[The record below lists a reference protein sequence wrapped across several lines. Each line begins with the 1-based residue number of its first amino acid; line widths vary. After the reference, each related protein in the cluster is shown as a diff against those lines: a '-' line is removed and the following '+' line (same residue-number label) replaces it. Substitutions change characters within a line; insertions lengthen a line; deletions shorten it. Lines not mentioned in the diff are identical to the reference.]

1 MHTLEAKIRAAN
13 AAGRPALIPF
23 LTAHFPDRA
32 AFWTAF
38 DELDGGAD
46 IIGIGVP
53 FSDPVADGPVVEDAS
68 RRVLAAGFHLGDL
81 LAELAA
87 RRERRAGSAGLV
99 LMGYLNPF
107 LSHGLERLAEEAA
120 AAGVSGCIIPD
131 LPHEEADPARA
142 ALGARGIALIPL
154 VGPNTGEERMTLCA
168 DGAQGYVY
176 VVSVMG
182 VTGERAALA
191 PRGRN
196 HGPRAPRR
204 APAAGPGLRTRPPG
218 AACGT
223 AARGPAGRGGVRQR
237 PAAPSGRRGE
247 RGGLS
252 APLAVDVAAR
262 GAQDLPRA

>member
-46 IIGIGVP
+46 IIEIGVP

-191 PRGRN
+191 PRVAETMA
-196 HGPRAPRR
+196 RARR
-204 APAAGPGLRTRPPG
+204 A
-218 AACGT
+218 
-223 AARGPAGRGGVRQR
+223 VR
-237 PAAPSGRRGE
+237 
-247 RGGLS
+247 L
-252 APLAVDVAAR
+252 PLALGFGLGRPEQLAELPPEARPDAVVVGSALLRHLDAGGSAADFLR
-262 GAQDLPRA
+262 RWR

>member
-38 DELDGGAD
+38 DELDGGGAD
-46 IIGIGVP
+46 IIEIGVP
-53 FSDPVADGPVVEDAS
+53 FSDPVADGPVVEEAS
-68 RRVLAAGFHLGDL
+68 RRVLAAGFRLGDL
-81 LAELAA
+81 LAELAE

-107 LSHGLERLAEEAA
+107 LSHGLERLAADAA

-131 LPHEEADPARA
+131 LSHEEAGPAQT
-142 ALGARGIALIPL
+142 ALGARGLALIPL
-154 VGPNTGEERMTLCA
+154 VGPNTGEERMALCA

-191 PRGRN
+191 PRVAETMA
-196 HGPRAPRR
+196 RARR
-204 APAAGPGLRTRPPG
+204 AVRLPLALGFGLSRPEQLAELPPQARPDAVVFGSALLRHLDAG
-218 AACGT
+218 GT
-223 AARGPAGRGGVRQR
+223 AADFL
-237 PAAPSGRRGE
+237 RRW
-247 RGGLS
+247 R
-252 APLAVDVAAR
+252 
-262 GAQDLPRA
+262 